1 MTESEADAPDTTEP
15 LRQRLERLERKEAQL
30 EQRVRAVQQRYRDEL
45 GPLVEELLTLRRDR
59 LEQKAYAHRR
69 SARLRNAFHDAQAK
83 LERFREMMGASTPG
97 EATPDR
103 DDTTARAGAQ
113 ASLTDAEQDALK
125 AAFRAASKE
134 CHPDVVDPA
143 DREQATKVFHALRE
157 AYQAGNLRRVTEI
170 AEQVGATVP
179 PRSPKAPASASEGAQ
194 PNAEA
199 APSAAGADPAGAP
212 RAGPLQT
219 VQALRERIRAVEASI
234 EALRDTDAY
243 AATQAE
249 EGLDRYFE
257 RRRQGLRQQIRRLR
271 RTPR

>member
-1 MTESEADAPDTTEP
+1 MTEPEADASDATEP
-15 LRQRLERLERKEAQL
+15 LRQRLERLERREAQL

-69 SARLRNAFHDAQAK
+69 SARLRNAFHDAQAE
-83 LERFREMMGASTPG
+83 LDRFREMMGASAPG
-97 EATPDR
+97 QATADQGE
-103 DDTTARAGAQ
+103 TTERPGAQ

-143 DREQATKVFHALRE
+143 DREQATEVFHALRE
-157 AYQAGNLRRVTEI
+157 AYQAGNLQRVTEI
-170 AEQVGATVP
+170 AEQVDATVP
-179 PRSPKAPASASEGAQ
+179 PRAHKAPASASEE
-194 PNAEA
+194 PRPDAEA
-199 APSAAGADPAGAP
+199 ASSAAGADPTGAP
-212 RAGPLQT
+212 SPGPPQT
-219 VQALRERIRAVEASI
+219 AQAFRERIRAVEASI

-271 RTPR
+271 RAPR